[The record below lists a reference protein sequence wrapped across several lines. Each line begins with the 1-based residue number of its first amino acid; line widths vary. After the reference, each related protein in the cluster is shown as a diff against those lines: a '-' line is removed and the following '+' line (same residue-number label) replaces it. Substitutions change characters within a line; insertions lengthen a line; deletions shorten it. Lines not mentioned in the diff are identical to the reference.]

1 MNDRE
6 LQMRVRDAFDGAP
19 VPDEVRRRTL
29 DAIDGMRG
37 AGAADGP
44 EQPSAGTCATP
55 ARIAPFP
62 RKRRRNRILGR
73 SLGAIAACVAVICA
87 LFGLNTLNATPTA
100 FVDIDVN
107 PSIELQINRYNKVV
121 GAEAY
126 NDDGRSVLDRVSL
139 DGLDYRQALDA
150 LTAEDALGSYLDS
163 DAYVQF
169 SVVSDDKGQ
178 EESLTLASEECLAS
192 LPGAGACAAVSPE
205 VHAQAQANGMGCGRY
220 AMALELT
227 ELDPETTLDECEGL
241 SMRELRDRVE
251 SCRNG
256 HGSADAAQ
264 QGGNGA
270 GQGQGWG
277 TGQGAGHGA
286 GHGHGAHHGT
296 A

>member
-19 VPDEVRRRTL
+19 VPDEVRRQTL
-29 DAIDGMRG
+29 DAIELMRA
-37 AGAADGP
+37 AGATGGH
-44 EQPSAGTCATP
+44 EQPGAEAATAP
-55 ARIAPFP
+55 APIVPFP

-73 SLGAIAACVAVICA
+73 SLAAAAACVAVICA
-87 LFGLNTLNATPTA
+87 LFGMNTLNATPTA

-139 DGLDYRQALDA
+139 GGLDYREALEA
-150 LTAEDALGSYLDS
+150 LTADEALGGYLGS

-192 LPGAGACAAVSPE
+192 LPAGGSCAAVSSE
-205 VHAQAQANGMGCGRY
+205 MRVQAQANGMGCGRY
-220 AMALELT
+220 AMAMELM
-227 ELDPETTLDECEGL
+227 ELDPETTLEDCEGL

-256 HGSADAAQ
+256 DGDGAA
-264 QGGNGA
+264 
-270 GQGQGWG
+270 G
-277 TGQGAGHGA
+277 TEAPHGA
-286 GHGHGAHHGT
+286 GHGQGWGAGQGSGQGSGHGHGWGRN
-296 A
+296 AG